1 MVSHPYPLRMDQKC
15 PGWPMWA
22 VQLPSTEEDP
32 GTGKRAKSMG
42 GQFVCPLSPE
52 GRGSRPTA
60 GRAPGCQELQR
71 QWGAVPTA
79 RALALLQSHDVAQR
93 THCPAYSCQAEWTED
108 PTATK
113 AGQMRWGQVAGPL
126 LSGPPNLSWCL
137 EPHKSSV
144 PSVLKEMKSSKS
156 TSHSFFLFEKV
167 KEDCFSTHNT
177 SDKCVSFSH
186 EIIPQFSVAFS
197 LVRCSWIHSD
207 TNNPELVRPTG

>member
-1 MVSHPYPLRMDQKC
+1 MPWVAYVGRPASQHWRGSWDRQ
-15 PGWPMWA
+15 
-22 VQLPSTEEDP
+22 
-32 GTGKRAKSMG
+32 RAKSMG

-79 RALALLQSHDVAQR
+79 RALALLQSRDVAQR

-137 EPHKSSV
+137 EPRKSYV
-144 PSVLKEMKSSKS
+144 PSVLNEKLQVYLP
-156 TSHSFFLFEKV
+156 FLFFIWESKGRLFLYSQHFWQV
-167 KEDCFSTHNT
+167 CKFFTWDNSSVLCGIQLGVLQLN
-177 SDKCVSFSH
+177 SFWH
-186 EIIPQFSVAFS
+186 
-197 LVRCSWIHSD
+197 
-207 TNNPELVRPTG
+207 